1 MLLLQGCAL
10 PTCKFHMME
19 GQKRVEDFPGRAI
32 FSSFE
37 IEKIKVI
44 TQFTLN
50 SFISLNSLF
59 CRTCNKKTMI
69 HLRS

>member
-1 MLLLQGCAL
+1 MLLLQGSAL

-19 GQKRVEDFPGRAI
+19 GQKRVDFPGRAI

-44 TQFTLN
+44 TQFTFLG
-50 SFISLNSLF
+50 LAT
-59 CRTCNKKTMI
+59 RK
-69 HLRS
+69 

>member
-1 MLLLQGCAL
+1 MLLLQGSAL
-10 PTCKFHMME
+10 LTCKFHMME

-44 TQFTLN
+44 TQFTFLG
-50 SFISLNSLF
+50 LAT
-59 CRTCNKKTMI
+59 RK
-69 HLRS
+69 

>member
-1 MLLLQGCAL
+1 MLLLQGSAL

-44 TQFTLN
+44 TQLTF
-50 SFISLNSLF
+50 S
-59 CRTCNKKTMI
+59 RTCNKKTMI